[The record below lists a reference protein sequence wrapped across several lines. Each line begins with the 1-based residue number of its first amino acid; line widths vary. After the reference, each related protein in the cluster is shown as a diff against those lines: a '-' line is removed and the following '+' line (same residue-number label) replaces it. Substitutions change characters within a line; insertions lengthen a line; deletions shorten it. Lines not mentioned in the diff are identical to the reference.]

1 MNDNTGMLLL
11 PMLPVLL
18 LPMLHQSLYLKK
30 ILYDFTLSILGG
42 EAKVDCALNV
52 LKLFCDIDSK

>member
-42 EAKVDCALNV
+42 EAKVDCTLNV
-52 LKLFCDIDSK
+52 LKMFCYVDSK

>member
-11 PMLPVLL
+11 PMLLLLL

-52 LKLFCDIDSK
+52 LKLFCYIDSK

>member
-1 MNDNTGMLLL
+1 
-11 PMLPVLL
+11 MLPVLL

-52 LKLFCDIDSK
+52 LKLFCYIDSK